1 MHVQVERRRE
11 RSHLDLFVEAEVHV
25 NIFLHQEKEN
35 EKREKNEKKY
45 IIHVKKMRSSSLK
58 ILYRTPLHCIATT
71 LNNSGTPILEIPSL
85 HNSRCSNC
93 STVEF

>member
-11 RSHLDLFVEAEVHV
+11 RSHLDLFVEAEV
-25 NIFLHQEKEN
+25 NIFLHQEKQKN

-45 IIHVKKMRSSSLK
+45 IILVKKMRSSSLK

>member
-1 MHVQVERRRE
+1 VHVQVERRRE
-11 RSHLDLFVEAEVHV
+11 RSHLDLFVEAEV
-25 NIFLHQEKEN
+25 NIFLHQEKEKN

-71 LNNSGTPILEIPSL
+71 LNNSGTPILEISSL
-85 HNSRCSNC
+85 PNSRGSNC